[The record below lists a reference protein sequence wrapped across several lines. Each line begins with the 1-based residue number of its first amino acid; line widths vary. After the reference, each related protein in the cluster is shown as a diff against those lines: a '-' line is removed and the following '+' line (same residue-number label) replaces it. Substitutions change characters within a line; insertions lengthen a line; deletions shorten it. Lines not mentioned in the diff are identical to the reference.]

1 MRRLTSIFIALIMIL
16 SIPSVNV
23 SASGA
28 PGVSADSAIL
38 MDAGT
43 GEILYAKNIDT
54 AYPPAST
61 TKIMTAL
68 LTLENCKLDDV
79 VTIGKNPPY
88 ADGSK
93 LYLFE
98 GEQIKVKDLLYGL
111 ILASANDCAQ
121 ALAEHISGSVEEFA
135 VLMNKR
141 AKELGCTSTNFVNPS
156 GLYDPNHKTSSKD
169 LALIMR
175 ELAKQKDYPEIAK
188 TVAYKMAPTN
198 KNDLIR
204 PLWNENKL
212 IQQYSP
218 YYYPYCFGG
227 KTGYTV
233 QSQHS
238 YVTVAEKDGRRLVVA
253 LVHDCNKTFFQDSIN
268 LFEYGFN
275 LEKMTIYSKGEFVTD
290 YTKGK
295 TTLPLTAAEDFYYYG
310 ESGSSPK
317 FDLKLKN
324 DNLSLKA
331 FSKGDEVTSVDLS
344 KNGVVV
350 GTLKLSGGADH
361 GLFRVITGNIF
372 LSIFSVLFVL
382 VAVPFGL
389 RVYIVARRR
398 KIRRRLKMKHQN
410 RYKKY
415 DRS

>member
-1 MRRLTSIFIALIMIL
+1 MRRLTSILIALIMLL
-16 SIPSVNV
+16 SIPSGDV

-43 GEILYAKNIDT
+43 GEILYEKNIGT
-54 AYPPAST
+54 SYPPAST

-79 VTIGKNPPY
+79 VTIGKKPPY

-111 ILASANDCAQ
+111 ILASANDCAE

-141 AKELGCTSTNFVNPS
+141 AKELGCTSTNFINPS
-156 GLYDPNHKTSSKD
+156 GLYDPNHKTSSRD
-169 LALIMR
+169 LALIMK
-175 ELAKQKDYPEIAK
+175 ELAKQKDYPEIA
-188 TVAYKMAPTN
+188 TTGAYKMAPTN
-198 KNDLIR
+198 KNELIR

-212 IQQYSP
+212 IQQYSE

-238 YVTVAEKDGRRLVVA
+238 YVAVAEKDGRRLIVA
-253 LVHDCNKTFFQDSIN
+253 LVHDCNKTFFRDAIN

-275 LEKMTIYSKGEFVTD
+275 LEKMTIFSKGEIVTN

-295 TTLPLTAAEDFYYYG
+295 TKIPLIAAENFYYYG
-310 ESGSSPK
+310 ESGSDPN
-317 FDLKLKN
+317 FDLKLNN
-324 DNLSLKA
+324 DNLSLKP
-331 FSKGDEVTSVDLS
+331 FSKGDEVTSVDIS
-344 KNGVVV
+344 RNGVVV
-350 GTLKLSGGADH
+350 GTLKLSGGVDH

-372 LSIFSVLFVL
+372 LSVFSVIFVL
-382 VAVPFGL
+382 VTVPFGL
-389 RVYIVARRR
+389 RIYVVSRRR
-398 KIRRRLKMKHQN
+398 KIKRRLKIKHQN

-415 DRS
+415 DGS